1 MSGSL
6 QAKMYGGSRFGSSTT
21 KRMGSYNQG
30 AMKRLGH
37 SNGTIKRLGQ
47 NHGASYIGLLNSF
60 TNLKFKELNDVFTI
74 L

>member
-6 QAKMYGGSRFGSSTT
+6 QAKMYDGSRFGSSTT

-47 NHGASYIGLLNSF
+47 NHGSSSGKNPMMEMYP
-60 TNLKFKELNDVFTI
+60 KY
-74 L
+74 

>member
-6 QAKMYGGSRFGSSTT
+6 QQRMVGGSRFGSSTG

-37 SNGTIKRLGQ
+37 TNGLIKRLGVY
-47 NHGASYIGLLNSF
+47 NGSGGSKNPMMEIYPRG
-60 TNLKFKELNDVFTI
+60 
-74 L
+74 

>member
-37 SNGTIKRLGQ
+37 SYGTIKRLGQ
-47 NHGASYIGLLNSF
+47 NDGSSSGINPMMEMYP
-60 TNLKFKELNDVFTI
+60 KC
-74 L
+74 